1 MTYRLFLW
9 SYSTIF
15 VLMSVS
21 IGSAQIQSDFGQELL
36 NRKIETPDSAL
47 MSVSIGR
54 GFGEDLLAKRLDEKP
69 AVEPKL
75 TMDYQVSNVFN
86 DHVEFGLSIDPNTS
100 SLAGRDNPQ
109 LQGMINRAGVNFQG
123 TLPLGKR
130 FGLTLQYYPQ
140 LENYTGED
148 GQLNEFDA
156 FTDTILTELSF
167 YPTSKLPPLT
177 LSHQL
182 QRLDRKD
189 DTYDNLQRQIGFRFG
204 KVLEYNLRLFGFDDD
219 QTRREDFLLVGTT
232 SHQGVGQLQF
242 GFFKGVLGRI
252 EYSIEREKYANN
264 LNNLVLAI
272 AGIKAGESRTDVRQ
286 FISGKLITIPTGQ
299 VVVQTELNQFLNSS
313 NVAFY
318 DFSSFEAAVG
328 AFYKIN
334 SASWARLRLSRL
346 VVWFDGRQ
354 VRGTGVLAAEDAPHR
369 RDDQIGLNFQ
379 LNWEFRKNLTLLVD
393 YQFIRNDTNEES
405 ETFDFLNYTN
415 NIASLSIQAKH

>member
-1 MTYRLFLW
+1 MIYRLFLW

-21 IGSAQIQSDFGQELL
+21 IGSAQIRSDFGRELL
-36 NRKIETPDSAL
+36 ERR
-47 MSVSIGR
+47 V
-54 GFGEDLLAKRLDEKP
+54 EKP

-75 TMDYQVSNVFN
+75 TVDYQASTVFN
-86 DHVEFGLSIDPNTS
+86 DHVEFGLSVDPNTS

-177 LSHQL
+177 VSHQL

-232 SHQGVGQLQF
+232 SHQGVGRLQL
-242 GFFKGVLGRI
+242 GLLKGVLGRL
-252 EYSIEREKYANN
+252 EYSIEQEKYASN

-286 FISGKLITIPTGQ
+286 FITGKLIAIPTARM
-299 VVVQTELNQFLNSS
+299 VVQSELNLFLNRS

-318 DFSSFEAAVG
+318 DFSSFEG
-328 AFYKIN
+328 ALGTFYKIN
-334 SASWARLRLSRL
+334 STSWARLRLSRL
-346 VVWFDGRQ
+346 AVWFDGRQ
-354 VRGTGVLAAEDAPHR
+354 VRGTGVLIDENAPNR
-369 RDDQIGLNFQ
+369 QDDQIGLNLQ
-379 LNWEFRKNLTLLVD
+379 LNWEFREHLTLLAD
-393 YQFIRNDTNEES
+393 YQFIRNDTNEDAK
-405 ETFDFLNYTN
+405 TFDFLNYTN
-415 NIASLSIQAKH
+415 NIASLSIQAKY